1 MYRLDTY
8 CGTALLRTMYTKK
21 HLLYSGC
28 LCSLI
33 LLICFNFQT
42 VVNVVSGKIIFTTLL
57 CRELILGKER
67 QTDRQTDRRRGKG
80 DRNRHT
86 DRERQ
91 TDRQTDRRSSE
102 DGITIA
108 VIGCFET

>member
-33 LLICFNFQT
+33 FLICFNFRS

-57 CRELILGKER
+57 CRELIVGNER
-67 QTDRQTDRRRGKG
+67 QTDRQKGGGGGREKQTYRQRGT
-80 DRNRHT
+80 N
-86 DRERQ
+86 RQ
-91 TDRQTDRRSSE
+91 TYRQTVFRGWHYHCSDW
-102 DGITIA
+102 
-108 VIGCFET
+108 

>member
-33 LLICFNFQT
+33 FLICFNFRS
-42 VVNVVSGKIIFTTLL
+42 VVNVVSGKIIFTTRL
-57 CRELILGKER
+57 CRELIVGNER
-67 QTDRQTDRRRGKG
+67 QTDRQKG
-80 DRNRHT
+80 GGGGVERNRHT
-86 DRERQ
+86 DREGQ
-91 TDRQTDRRSSE
+91 TDRHIDRQSSE
-102 DGITIA
+102 DGITTA
-108 VIGCFET
+108 VIGSFET